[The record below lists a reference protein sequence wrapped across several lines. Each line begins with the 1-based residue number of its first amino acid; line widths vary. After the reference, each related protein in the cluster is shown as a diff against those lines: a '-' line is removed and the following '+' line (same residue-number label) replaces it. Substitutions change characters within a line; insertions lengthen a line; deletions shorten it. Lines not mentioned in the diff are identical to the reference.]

1 MTASNTDFKELFF
14 EHKLIP
20 RIEGEPTF
28 TSLHN
33 LLRLLKANTCS
44 VPCTLGGGNHGYVGM
59 LISAT
64 SYHILAPGTPF
75 IAPTHPG
82 PLAVVPG
89 ATQYQI
95 ALAKSQHE
103 ETMRV
108 FRDYCLMQRAL
119 IQQLITA
126 IEPKYLA
133 SMRNRITG
141 QLPSDVRA
149 IFLQLF
155 RVYGKIKPE
164 HIMNEKN
171 KVETFSFNISEPID
185 DVFNRIDDLAEL
197 AELAERPFTDKQLTD
212 FGFII
217 FNRQRA
223 FRDDVRSWLKRPIE
237 EHTYVDLRA
246 HFTDAHVELRAI
258 DATTDELG
266 YHSVNAVVEN
276 IVERLLQV
284 QNEAEPPP
292 AFEPLPP
299 HVPAPPIE
307 VANAVAHQPA
317 NDGFAQMQMQI
328 LALQQQNQDMM
339 AQLFARNQFGR
350 GRGRGGRPHGR
361 GGRAHGRGGR
371 GNRRGQYCWT
381 HGNCAH
387 NGQECETPAEG
398 HIATATFANKQNGS
412 TRGCTQN

>member
-59 LISAT
+59 LISAV

-237 EHTYVDLRA
+237 EHTYVNLRA

-276 IVERLLQV
+276 IVERLVQV
-284 QNEAEPPP
+284 QNEA
-292 AFEPLPP
+292 
-299 HVPAPPIE
+299 
-307 VANAVAHQPA
+307 
-317 NDGFAQMQMQI
+317 D
-328 LALQQQNQDMM
+328 
-339 AQLFARNQFGR
+339 
-350 GRGRGGRPHGR
+350 
-361 GGRAHGRGGR
+361 
-371 GNRRGQYCWT
+371 
-381 HGNCAH
+381 
-387 NGQECETPAEG
+387 
-398 HIATATFANKQNGS
+398 
-412 TRGCTQN
+412 